1 MFWGVFAA
9 RAPPAALPGGDG
21 AAPRGSEPLQTAL
34 PAESEE
40 ASAHQSVPKGGGKR
54 AKRGKKGEKRGQK
67 WPKNDPKRWKMAK
80 NGLQMVKSGP
90 RMAKK

>member
-40 ASAHQSVPKGGGKR
+40 ASAHQSVPKGGEK
-54 AKRGKKGEKRGQK
+54 GKKGQKMGKKRA
-67 WPKNDPKRWKMAK
+67 KMAK
-80 NGLQMVKSGP
+80 N
-90 RMAKK
+90 

>member
-40 ASAHQSVPKGGGKR
+40 ASAHQSVPKGGEKGQKG
-54 AKRGKKGEKRGQK
+54 AKKGKKEGKNGQKMTPKGGK
-67 WPKNDPKRWKMAK
+67 WPKMAPKWPKMDPK
-80 NGLQMVKSGP
+80 L
-90 RMAKK
+90 